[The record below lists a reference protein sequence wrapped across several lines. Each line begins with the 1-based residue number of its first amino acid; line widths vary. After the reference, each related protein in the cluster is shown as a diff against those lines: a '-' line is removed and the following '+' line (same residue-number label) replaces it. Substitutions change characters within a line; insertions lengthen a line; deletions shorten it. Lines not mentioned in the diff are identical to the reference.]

1 MKLTNEFQPIRE
13 WATQRGLY
21 DKGDPKTQALKLVE
35 EMGELAQSILKDDQP
50 ELEDAIGDCV
60 VVLTNLAALK
70 GTTIEECINSSY
82 NVIAS
87 RTGKM
92 VNGTFVKD
100 SK

>member
-70 GTTIEECINSSY
+70 GITIEECINSSY
-82 NVIAS
+82 NVIS
-87 RTGKM
+87 SS
-92 VNGTFVKD
+92 TFVKD